1 MRTNQKTIKNPRP
14 IFQMAENALNVKTP
28 PCCCVRD
35 SYKFDAFCEKTSDR
49 ETFDFTLFNKINK
62 GDTEINL

>member
-1 MRTNQKTIKNPRP
+1 MT
-14 IFQMAENALNVKTP
+14 ENALNVKTP

-35 SYKFDAFCEKTSDR
+35 SHKFDAFCEKTSEH
-49 ETFDFTLFNKINK
+49 ETFDFTLFNKINN